1 MALQARVQ
9 VMVTRSKS
17 RVPLMVLN
25 EVEVEAHFLAAAVVP
40 LQHVESC
47 RPSVPAHTTAMT
59 PISRERPTALFRQ
72 TDLRCHP
79 HDSVAWQRQSNHQA
93 RNRRLFRCP
102 QGDGSLP
109 TDVNR
114 VRKNH
119 TKDAAIPSPLQDR
132 HFDQWHQQFFQI
144 VYD

>member
-9 VMVTRSKS
+9 MMVTRSKS

-72 TDLRCHP
+72 TDLRRHP
-79 HDSVAWQRQSNHQA
+79 HDSVVWQRQSSHQA
-93 RNRRLFRCP
+93 RNRHLFHCP
-102 QGDGSLP
+102 QDGGFLP

-114 VRKNH
+114 VRRSH

-132 HFDQWHQQFFQI
+132 HFDQGHRQFFQI